1 MSSEILQLSP
11 PASTRTRRK
20 IAAQDSAQRSAQH
33 SAQHLWSAAPAGP
46 LDISLDL
53 PLDLSLDMGFL
64 PAWFQS
70 DPDPGDS
77 STRPVNW
84 GAISGMALSV
94 TFSVICWAGAAWVVT
109 RVWR

>member
-1 MSSEILQLSP
+1 MSSKILQLSP
-11 PASTRTRRK
+11 PASTRTRWK
-20 IAAQDSAQRSAQH
+20 IAAQDSAQP
-33 SAQHLWSAAPAGP
+33 SAQHLWSAAPARP
-46 LDISLDL
+46 LDLS
-53 PLDLSLDMGFL
+53 LDLSLDMGFL

-94 TFSVICWAGAAWVVT
+94 TFSVICWAGAVWVVT